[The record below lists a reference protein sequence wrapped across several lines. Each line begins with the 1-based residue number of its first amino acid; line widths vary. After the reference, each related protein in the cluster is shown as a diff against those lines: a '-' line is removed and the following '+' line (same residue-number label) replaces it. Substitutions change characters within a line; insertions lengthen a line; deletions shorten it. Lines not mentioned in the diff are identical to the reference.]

1 MGRGDGIGIF
11 RRVTTHRVVALAGL
25 HDGGVGDGAV
35 GDAPRDRRLLFLLH
49 LRALVL
55 HLSLQDHL
63 VLHHLPP
70 SERLDLHRQGPLH
83 HLLGEKPVRFV
94 ALAFARLGRPRRWIR
109 RHQLHPRACL
119 RVPNGLHSHRL
130 EILHRDRASMGL
142 SIERCYDEAR
152 VETSAYRDV
161 EQSRGPMGSDRGAG
175 SPVRSNEAPRR
186 VDAIP

>member
-1 MGRGDGIGIF
+1 VGRGDGIGIF

-35 GDAPRDRRLLFLLH
+35 GDAPRDRRLFFLLH

-83 HLLGEKPVRFV
+83 HLLGEKSVRFV

-130 EILHRDRASMGL
+130 EILHRDRASIDRTML
-142 SIERCYDEAR
+142 R
-152 VETSAYRDV
+152 
-161 EQSRGPMGSDRGAG
+161 RGAWKLRRIVMLNSRAG
-175 SPVRSNEAPRR
+175 RWGPPAVLDPPCGPTKRPGGFDVRP
-186 VDAIP
+186 